1 MFNLEKANTPA
12 PMNIKR
18 PNRTIGRR
26 VNPNV
31 KSPFSTDP
39 SKVFCRLD
47 ARKKGLEPQ
56 AWRVAA
62 LSHSAITD
70 EDAYTSRIARRRTAT
85 RRRAR
90 PRWRRSRR
98 AGGGNDRLD

>member
-47 ARKKGLEPQ
+47 ARNKGLEPQ

-70 EDAYTSRIARRRTAT
+70 EDAYTSIIKQIARLAVDTLLATA
-85 RRRAR
+85 
-90 PRWRRSRR
+90 
-98 AGGGNDRLD
+98 DELIE

>member
-18 PNRTIGRR
+18 PNKMIGRR

-62 LSHSAITD
+62 LSLSAITD
-70 EDAYTSRIARRRTAT
+70 EDAYTFDYQTKLRRLAVDTPLARA
-85 RRRAR
+85 
-90 PRWRRSRR
+90 
-98 AGGGNDRLD
+98 DEVIE